1 MLNKSINLIM
11 YVFITQL
18 SKKSSALCVRYF
30 YLFCF
35 FELCIHQSSKKFY
48 IICEI
53 FLCYFFFLIMY
64 IFISYQKKFCKLCV
78 SYSYLFFFNAK
89 GVKIHSTK
97 FSASTQNGHII
108 FSPKINGG
116 KNFIFKFRFTN
127 LGAANCIQICSI
139 SFLKI

>member
-18 SKKSSALCVRYF
+18 SKK
-30 YLFCF
+30 FC
-35 FELCIHQSSKKFY
+35 IM
-48 IICEI
+48 CEI
-53 FLCYFFFLIMY
+53 FLFVLFFRIMY
-64 IFISYQKKFCKLCV
+64 SLVIKKVLHCMRDIFMLLFLSNYVHIYQLSKKVLQIMCE
-78 SYSYLFFFNAK
+78 LFLFVFFNAK